1 MDSPMK
7 ASESPSN
14 KIGSGTASAGSPQ
27 LDESRQISFESVKE
41 QQSKVW
47 EAAVEESFTIKK
59 GGRDDLFTIEAEDGV
74 VDDALP
80 VQNASLIES
89 SAGQFWGWCS
99 CRDFEREHVCP
110 HLCAIRMHAALNMLT
125 IPRE

>member
-1 MDSPMK
+1 MK
-7 ASESPSN
+7 ASESPPSEVRT
-14 KIGSGTASAGSPQ
+14 STASSSSPK
-27 LDESRQISFESVKE
+27 LNESRQISFEAVKNRDPTI
-41 QQSKVW
+41 W